1 MQQERDAAV
10 LLAGHLCLDLIPTLP
25 GPPSLVPGDL
35 WTTGPLTLQPGGC
48 LANTG
53 TALLDLGVPVALC
66 ADVGDDDSADTL
78 RSLMQARGFDVSGL
92 RRTRGS
98 TSYSVVVQPPGEDR
112 TFWHHVG
119 ANASFDG
126 SGVRCGTERILHIGY
141 PTLLPALVGEDGAPL
156 LELLRRGHTHGLATS
171 VDLAV
176 VSSPTDAT
184 RRLWR
189 TVLPRVLPEIDVITP
204 SFDDLATALGDTG
217 TTSPTPESLRTEART
232 LVDRGASIALVSGG
246 SAGFGLA
253 TGDAARFAAAGPAI
267 AGLSADWHS
276 VSFTA
281 PAAPVTGH
289 AATATTGAGD
299 SATAGFL
306 AALLRGD
313 TPRDAIA
320 GAASSALARISGSL
334 PTIG

>member
-1 MQQERDAAV
+1 MHHETTAAV
-10 LLAGHLCLDLIPTLP
+10 LLAGHLCLDLIPELP
-25 GPPSLVPGDL
+25 GPPSVVPGDL
-35 WTTGPLTLQPGGC
+35 WATGPLTLRPGGC

-53 TALLDLGVPVALC
+53 IALLDLGVGVALC

-78 RSLMQARGFDVSGL
+78 RALMQARGFDISGL

-126 SGVRCGTERILHIGY
+126 SAVGFRGERLLHIGY
-141 PTLLPALVGEDGAPL
+141 PPLLPALVVDDGAPL
-156 LELLRRGHTHGLATS
+156 LDLLLRGHTHGLATS

-184 RRLWR
+184 RRLWHA
-189 TVLPRVLPEIDVITP
+189 VLPRVLPEIDVITP

-232 LVDRGASIALVSGG
+232 LVDRGAAIALVSGG

-253 TGDAARFAAAGPAI
+253 TGDAARFAAAGPVI
-267 AGLSADWHS
+267 AGLPAEWHS
-276 VSFTA
+276 TAFSA

-289 AATATTGAGD
+289 AATTGAGD

-313 TPRDAIA
+313 TPRDAIG
-320 GAASSALARISGSL
+320 GAASAALARISGS
-334 PTIG
+334 

>member
-1 MQQERDAAV
+1 MQHGNDAAV
-10 LLAGHLCLDLIPTLP
+10 LLAGHLCLDLIPALP

-53 TALLDLGVPVALC
+53 TALLDLGVTVALR
-66 ADVGDDDSADTL
+66 ADVGDDGAADTL

-92 RRTRGS
+92 RHTRGS
-98 TSYSVVVQPPGEDR
+98 TSYSVVVQPPGQDR

-126 SGVRCGTERILHIGY
+126 SAVRFAAQRMLHIGY
-141 PTLLPALVGEDGAPL
+141 PTLLPALVGDDGGPL
-156 LELLRRGHTHGLATS
+156 LDLLRRGRTHGLATS

-176 VSSPTDAT
+176 VPGPTDST

-204 SFDDLATALGDTG
+204 SFDDLATALGEIEG
-217 TTSPTPESLRTEART
+217 TSPTPESLRQEARK
-232 LVDRGASIALVSGG
+232 LVDRGAAIALVSGG

-253 TGDAARFAAAGPAI
+253 AGDAARFAGAGPVI
-267 AGLSADWHS
+267 AGLPAEWHGTVFS
-276 VSFTA
+276 A
-281 PAAPVTGH
+281 PAAAVAGH
-289 AATATTGAGD
+289 AATTGAGD
-299 SATAGFL
+299 CATAGFL

-313 TPRDAIA
+313 PPTAAVA
-320 GAASSALARISGSL
+320 GAAASALARISGAA
-334 PTIG
+334 PGAG